1 MIDKHYLPHRL
12 RVKKLPVIYI
22 NARFLGQTITGVQ
35 LYAREICRHLSQR
48 ESCRFVLIA
57 PTGTLLPPE
66 MSHLD
71 FVTIG
76 KTKGYS
82 WEQIELPG
90 YLKKRGSPLL
100 INLCNTAPLLY
111 KNQFVT
117 IHDLAFLHHPEWFS
131 KSFAA
136 VYKFL
141 IPRIAKR
148 ARKVIT
154 VSQTIKRQLIN
165 QMHIKQQDICVIG
178 NGLQNDVLQSN
189 AEGVKEKILFT
200 VGSINP
206 RKNLRTLIQAFELAN
221 PADYKLVICGAGNH
235 VFGKEKMKVS
245 TPNIIFAGYMDNAT
259 MITHYKKAE
268 VFISLSLDEGFGI
281 PVLEAAYFN
290 CKLLLSDIEVYQ
302 ELYGEMATF
311 INPTDVMAVSNA
323 ISQLVQ
329 NHSTNNTANAPLL
342 AAHTYKNS
350 AAELL
355 SLSDAFF

>member
-1 MIDKHYLPHRL
+1 MIDKRYLPHRL
-12 RVKKLPVIYI
+12 QVKKLPVIYI
-22 NARFLGQTITGVQ
+22 NARFLSQTITGVQ
-35 LYAREICRHLSQR
+35 LYAREICKHLSQR

-57 PTGTLLPPE
+57 PMGTLLPAE
-66 MSHLD
+66 LSHLD
-71 FVTIG
+71 FITIG

-82 WEQIELPG
+82 WEQIELPS

-154 VSQTIKRQLIN
+154 VSQTIKKQLIKRVN
-165 QMHIKQQDICVIG
+165 INQQDICVIG
-178 NGLQNDVLQSN
+178 NGLQNYLLQSTT
-189 AEGVKEKILFT
+189 EGVKEKIIFT

-206 RKNLRTLIQAFELAN
+206 RKNLRTLIQAFEFAN
-221 PADYKLVICGAGNH
+221 PVGYKLVICGAGNH
-235 VFGKEKMKVS
+235 VFGKEKVVVS
-245 TPNIIFAGYMDNAT
+245 NPNIIFAGYMDNET
-259 MITHYKKAE
+259 MIAHYKKAE

-290 CKLLLSDIEVYQ
+290 CKLLLSDIEVYR
-302 ELYGEMATF
+302 ELYAEVATF
-311 INPTDVMAVSNA
+311 INPTDVMAVSSA

-329 NHSTNNTANAPLL
+329 NHSTHNTAIASLL
-342 AAHTYKNS
+342 AAHTYKKS
-350 AAELL
+350 AAELM
-355 SLSDAFF
+355 SLADAFF